1 MINNYKRIYFLGIG
15 GIGMSSLAF
24 YFINENKYVA
34 GYDKVNSTIT
44 KLLSNKGAQVHY
56 SNDVVNIPTDFL
68 NNSETLIVY
77 TPAISKS
84 NKEFKYFKENG
95 FRILKRS
102 ELLGLIS
109 QNKFCIAI

>member
-44 KLLSNKGAQVHY
+44 KFFDKKVPQYVCFGLNIIYHNFWRRGQDSNLRYV
-56 SNDVVNIPTDFL
+56 
-68 NNSETLIVY
+68 
-77 TPAISKS
+77 
-84 NKEFKYFKENG
+84 
-95 FRILKRS
+95 
-102 ELLGLIS
+102 
-109 QNKFCIAI
+109 